1 MNQAIHNIDILNWL
15 IDSEVIKTKA
25 LIKNFNHSYI
35 EVEDF
40 GVAIVEYKNDS
51 VGIIEATTTTY
62 PENLEETLSIFS
74 EKGTIKIGGKSL
86 NVVEEWKVK
95 GDSRTIEQIKLD
107 YSENPENIYG
117 FGHFSLMKDIIE
129 AIDSNKEPYVT
140 AYDGLKALDLVI
152 KVYNASG
159 ITKFDD

>member
-1 MNQAIHNIDILNWL
+1 
-15 IDSEVIKTKA
+15 
-25 LIKNFNHSYI
+25 
-35 EVEDF
+35 
-40 GVAIVEYKNDS
+40 VAIVEYKNDS

-86 NVVEEWKVK
+86 NVVEEWKVE
-95 GDSRTIEQIKLD
+95 GDLRTLEQIKLD

-117 FGHFSLMKDIIE
+117 FGHFSLMKDMIE
-129 AIDSNKEPYVT
+129 AIDNNKEPYVT

-152 KVYNASG
+152 KVYKASG
-159 ITKFDD
+159 ITKFD